1 MKTFAFKPITYYR
14 VAMWFFVVAT
24 MCAIFFFSAQTGEQ
38 STKTSDKF
46 VTVIEHQFTPSQPT
60 TTTSSDVSNDT
71 SSTPAPTPN
80 VNNMFYV
87 KLVRN
92 GAHIII
98 FTALGFFLYGA
109 ISSYKGKKLLKL
121 LLSFLAG
128 TLYAVFDEVHQYF
141 IPGRGCEINDMLF
154 DALGVAIGICI
165 MLFVVLIIK
174 SITKNK
180 ALGV

>member
-1 MKTFAFKPITYYR
+1 
-14 VAMWFFVVAT
+14 MWFFVVAT

-38 STKTSDKF
+38 STKTSDKV
-46 VTVIEHQFTPSQPT
+46 VTVIEHQLTPSQPT
-60 TTTSSDVSNDT
+60 TTTSSDVSHNT
-71 SSTPAPTPN
+71 SSTPATPN
-80 VNNMFYV
+80 VDNLFYV
-87 KLVRN
+87 RLVRN

-98 FTALGFFLYGA
+98 FTTLGFFLYGA

-121 LLSFLAG
+121 LSSFLLG
-128 TLYAVFDEVHQYF
+128 TLYAVLDEFHQYF

-180 ALGV
+180 ALGI